1 MRCIF
6 LPDSLAGSPGAS
18 SSLVMNTIL
27 VVALVCASTVQAPD
41 CTRETAL
48 DVITGQAHT
57 LQECLMQG
65 PVLAAN
71 AGHGADKDSY
81 VKTRCDQRR

>member
-1 MRCIF
+1 
-6 LPDSLAGSPGAS
+6 
-18 SSLVMNTIL
+18 MNPVL

-41 CTRETAL
+41 CSRETAL
-48 DVITGQAHT
+48 DIITGPAHT

-71 AGHGADKDSY
+71 SGHADPNTY
-81 VKTRCDQRR
+81 VKTRCEQRKER